1 MKFKEG
7 EYTDLP
13 CPTCK
18 SVGYE
23 KESRVFIISGDG
35 EDIYKTRNYQLA
47 KCLNCG
53 SILKIE
59 ERKDG
64 QV

>member
-7 EYTDLP
+7 EYTNLP
-13 CPTCK
+13 CPICK

-23 KESRVFIISGDG
+23 KDSRVYIIPGD
-35 EDIYKTRNYQLA
+35 EELTSKRKHQLG

-59 ERKDG
+59 ER
-64 QV
+64 